1 MNEEEI
7 WKDIEGYEG
16 LYQISNFGRVK
27 SFPRLGARLKEHILK
42 VTNNNGYMR
51 LSLAKNKTR
60 KYFYIHV
67 LVAKAF
73 IPNPNKY
80 PEVNH
85 IDENKSNNHVD
96 NLEWCNKSYNAN
108 YGNRN
113 KLISLHS
120 AMLRP
125 VLQFDLNG
133 NFIKE
138 YSSIREAV
146 KELKIRSS
154 GISNCCAGRYS
165 KSGGY
170 KWRYK
175 EEK

>member
-1 MNEEEI
+1 MSSEI

-27 SFPRLGARLKEHILK
+27 SLKWNHSNIIKTLK
-42 VTNNNGYMR
+42 LSNNGGYIR
-51 LSLAKNKTR
+51 TSLFKNKAEKR
-60 KYFYIHV
+60 FYVHV
-67 LVAKAF
+67 LVAQAF

-113 KLISLHS
+113 KLISIHS

-125 VLQFDLNG
+125 VLQFDLKG

-138 YSSIREAV
+138 YPSIAEAV
-146 KELKIRSS
+146 EELKIRSS